1 MANSLLSTPAAALL
15 AVALCGAP
23 LLAQDAT
30 QPEPASNAADTVAAP
45 QPDAAETATTT
56 STPGVRIVRLS
67 QVNGEVQLD
76 RQTGRGFEAAFP
88 NLPII
93 QGGRLRTGDGVA
105 EVEFEDNSSLRL
117 TPNSLVEFPVLA
129 ARPDGTRA
137 STIHV
142 AAGAVYVS
150 LTKSKDS
157 SVNITFGKET
167 LALGPSAHIELAVNG
182 TQPRLDVLDG
192 TVQAVN
198 GATTITVGKKKAL
211 LFDPAN
217 ATAPTLLSKNEKGPY
232 DAWDKQAVQYHSR
245 LAPTNGNY
253 GATPYAYGLADMNYY
268 GSFASMGGCGMMWR
282 PYLVSAN
289 WSPYSNGL
297 WAWYPS
303 AGYSWVSPYPW
314 GWTAFHSGSWNLCNG
329 SWGWQPNGGWNGLQN
344 TAAVNGRGWPKHLR
358 PPVHTHPLS
367 PTIVAVNEKP
377 LVASRLNKDSFVFR
391 KDSAGLGV
399 PRSTFGKLGHIS
411 NNVAQHGSIE
421 RPVYIPSSA
430 GGGQNEH
437 AASTAL
443 GHGATASHTTPTGS
457 HSTAINS
464 RSSASSG
471 GRAGQAV
478 STGSFGGSHASGG
491 SVGGGS
497 MGGASMGG
505 SAGASAGG
513 GSHGSAG
520 GHH

>member
-15 AVALCGAP
+15 AVALCGAS

-30 QPEPASNAADTVAAP
+30 QPEPPSSA
-45 QPDAAETATTT
+45 
-56 STPGVRIVRLS
+56 PGVRIVRLS

-157 SVNITFGKET
+157 NVNVTFGKET

-198 GATTITVGKKKAL
+198 GATTTTVGKKKAL

-232 DAWDKQAVQYHSR
+232 DAWDKQAVEYHSR
-245 LAPTNGNY
+245 LAPRNGNY

-367 PTIVAVNEKP
+367 PTVVAVNEKP
-377 LVASRLNKDSFVFR
+377 LVASKLNKDSFVFR
-391 KDSAGLGV
+391 NDSAGLGV
-399 PRSTFGKLGHIS
+399 PRGTFGKLGHIS

-421 RPVYIPSSA
+421 RPVYMAPSSNA
-430 GGGQNEH
+430 VQNEH

-443 GHGATASHTTPTGS
+443 GHGATASHTAPTNS

-471 GRAGQAV
+471 GGRVGGGQAV
-478 STGSFGGSHASGG
+478 STGSFGGSHPSGG

-505 SAGASAGG
+505 SAGG

>member
-1 MANSLLSTPAAALL
+1 M
-15 AVALCGAP
+15 
-23 LLAQDAT
+23 
-30 QPEPASNAADTVAAP
+30 
-45 QPDAAETATTT
+45 
-56 STPGVRIVRLS
+56 RLS

-117 TPNSLVEFPVLA
+117 TPNTLVEFPVLA

-142 AAGAVYVS
+142 AAGAIYVS

-157 SVNITFGKET
+157 NVNVTFGKET
-167 LALGPSAHIELAVNG
+167 LTLSPSAHIELAVNG

-198 GATTITVGKKKAL
+198 GATTTTVGKKKAL

-217 ATAPTLLSKNEKGPY
+217 STAPTLLSKNEKGPY
-232 DAWDKQAVQYHSR
+232 DDWDKHAVEYHNH
-245 LAPTNGNY
+245 LAPSNGNY

-344 TAAVNGRGWPKHLR
+344 TAAVNGHGWPKHLR

-377 LVASRLNKDSFVFR
+377 LVVSRLDKDSFVFR

-399 PRSTFGKLGHIS
+399 PRGTFGKLGHIS
-411 NNVAQHGSIE
+411 NNVAQHGSME
-421 RPVYIPSSA
+421 RAVYIPSSA

-437 AASTAL
+437 VASTAL
-443 GHGATASHTTPTGS
+443 GHGATASHTTPTTGS
-457 HSTAINS
+457 HSDGYQLAFVCSFRRRASGRRRTGHVHWFIWRIPCVGRLRWGRLHGGCFHERLSGSFS
-464 RSSASSG
+464 RWREPRIGRRAPLEPISIGDPGSGVFDMSSG
-471 GRAGQAV
+471 VGAPV
-478 STGSFGGSHASGG
+478 S
-491 SVGGGS
+491 
-497 MGGASMGG
+497 
-505 SAGASAGG
+505 
-513 GSHGSAG
+513 
-520 GHH
+520 

>member
-1 MANSLLSTPAAALL
+1 
-15 AVALCGAP
+15 
-23 LLAQDAT
+23 
-30 QPEPASNAADTVAAP
+30 
-45 QPDAAETATTT
+45 
-56 STPGVRIVRLS
+56 VRIVRLS

-93 QGGRLRTGDGVA
+93 QGGRLRTGNGVA

-137 STIHV
+137 STVHV
-142 AAGAVYVS
+142 AAGAIYVS

-157 SVNITFGKET
+157 SVNVTFGKET
-167 LALGPSAHIELAVNG
+167 LVLSPSAHIELALNG
-182 TQPRLDVLDG
+182 AQPRLDVLDG

-198 GATTITVGKKKAL
+198 GATTTTVSKKKAL
-211 LFDPAN
+211 LFDSAN
-217 ATAPTLLSKNEKGPY
+217 SSAPTLLSKNEKGPY
-232 DAWDKQAVQYHSR
+232 DDWDKHAVEYHNR

-253 GATPYAYGLADMNYY
+253 GSTPYAYGLADMNYY
-268 GSFASMGGCGMMWR
+268 GGFSSMGGCGSMWR

-329 SWGWQPNGGWNGLQN
+329 SWGWQPTGGWNGLRN
-344 TAAVNGRGWPKHLR
+344 AAAVSGLGGPKHLR

-377 LVASRLNKDSFVFR
+377 LVISRLDKDSFVFR

-399 PRSTFGKLGHIS
+399 PRGTFGKLGHIS
-411 NNVAQHGSIE
+411 NNVAQHGSAE
-421 RPVYIPSSA
+421 RPAYVTSSLGA
-430 GGGQNEH
+430 GQNEH
-437 AASTAL
+437 VASTAV
-443 GHGATASHTTPTGS
+443 GHGATASHTTPAGS
-457 HSTAINS
+457 HSTAINT
-464 RSSASSG
+464 RSSAPSG
-471 GRAGQAV
+471 GGRVGGGQAT
-478 STGSFGGSHASGG
+478 STGSFGGGSHASTG
-491 SVGGGS
+491 SAGGGS
-497 MGGASMGG
+497 MGGGSM
-505 SAGASAGG
+505 GASAGG

>member
-1 MANSLLSTPAAALL
+1 MTNSLFSTPAAAFL
-15 AVALCGAP
+15 AVVLCGAP
-23 LLAQDAT
+23 LLAQEAT
-30 QPEPASNAADTVAAP
+30 QAEPPSSP
-45 QPDAAETATTT
+45 AETASPQTDAATTAT
-56 STPGVRIVRLS
+56 NPGVRIVRLS

-76 RQTGRGFEAAFP
+76 RQTGRGFEAAFA

-137 STIHV
+137 STVHV
-142 AAGAVYVS
+142 VQGAIYVS

-157 SVNITFGKET
+157 NVNVTFGKET
-167 LALGPSAHIELAVNG
+167 LDLSPSAHIALALNG
-182 TQPRLDVLDG
+182 PQPRLDVMDG

-198 GATTITVGKKKAL
+198 GATTTTVGKKKAL
-211 LFDPAN
+211 LFDSAN
-217 ATAPTLLSKNEKGPY
+217 AAAPTLLSKNEKGPY
-232 DAWDKQAVQYHSR
+232 DDWDKHAVEYHNR

-253 GATPYAYGLADMNYY
+253 GSTPYAYGLADMNYY
-268 GSFASMGGCGMMWR
+268 GGFSSMGGCGSMWR

-329 SWGWQPNGGWNGLQN
+329 SWGWQPNGGWNGLRN
-344 TAAVNGRGWPKHLR
+344 ASTPAVNQPGWPKHLR

-377 LVASRLNKDSFVFR
+377 LVASRLNEKDSFVFR

-399 PRSTFGKLGHIS
+399 PRGTFGKLGHIS
-411 NNVAQHGSIE
+411 NNVAQHGSME
-421 RPVYIPSSA
+421 RPVYIPSSSP

-437 AASTAL
+437 VASTVV
-443 GHGATASHTTPTGS
+443 GHGATASHTAPTGS

-471 GRAGQAV
+471 GGRVGGGQAT
-478 STGSFGGSHASGG
+478 STGSFGGSHAST
-491 SVGGGS
+491 GS

-505 SAGASAGG
+505 PAGG
-513 GSHGSAG
+513 GASHGSSG